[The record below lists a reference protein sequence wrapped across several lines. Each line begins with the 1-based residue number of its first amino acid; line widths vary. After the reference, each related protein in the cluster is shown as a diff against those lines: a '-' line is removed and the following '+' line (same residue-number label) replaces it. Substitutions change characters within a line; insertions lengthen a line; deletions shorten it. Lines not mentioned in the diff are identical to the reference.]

1 MLLNNYKHVIRI
13 SLYEQIMV
21 HPDALQRPSAGAL
34 VQHKTLSPFGRKTKA
49 QLCRELNEE
58 KLKNELLAR
67 FDLQLIDIRTGY
79 FSVRCRVLYNCA
91 SLGQL
96 FTIL

>member
-1 MLLNNYKHVIRI
+1 
-13 SLYEQIMV
+13 MV
-21 HPDALQRPSAGAL
+21 HLNPCQRPSASTL

-67 FDLQLIDIRTGY
+67 
-79 FSVRCRVLYNCA
+79 
-91 SLGQL
+91 
-96 FTIL
+96 